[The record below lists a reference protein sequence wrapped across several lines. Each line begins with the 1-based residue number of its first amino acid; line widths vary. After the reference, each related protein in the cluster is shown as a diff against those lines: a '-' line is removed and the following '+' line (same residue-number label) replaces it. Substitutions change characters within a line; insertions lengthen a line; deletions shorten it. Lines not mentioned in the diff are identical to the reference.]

1 MKKIFQENKVAIIL
15 FLLSSALTLFSAQL
29 LKFSSFLF
37 LVFSD
42 IGVSLFEWCTNVFC
56 RLAATTDDSSL
67 VVIVFSFVFSFVLVV
82 PFGAFLFPFRRLLSE
97 KDDSDKEPLEERIK
111 NIDKKIAKSLK
122 KTKILAVVS
131 LLLWVVL
138 FVVTTIPYSLYKRFD
153 RDLIVI
159 SPYTE
164 KKVVEKM
171 HSDWIL
177 MKNKDD
183 FQCIYVKIDSLKK
196 EYKLGIR

>member
-15 FLLSSALTLFSAQL
+15 FFLSSALTLFSAQL

-56 RLAATTDDSSL
+56 RLAATTDDSNL

-82 PFGAFLFPFRRLLSE
+82 PLGVLRLLSE

-153 RDLIVI
+153 RDLIII

-183 FQCIYVKIDSLKK
+183 FQHIYDKIDSLKK
-196 EYKLGIR
+196 EYELKVK